1 MHVLRLVKAS
11 LASSGSGN
19 KAVTEAGH
27 GWQETVATALSAG
40 ELAARLRGV
49 HVLGIRSKTRVGA
62 EALASARRLLCIGCF
77 CIGTNQ
83 VDLQA
88 RRPRG
93 RAGPGRCLRGGASR
107 CRVHAATWWP
117 ASPLAEAAATCSL
130 RTNGAPT

>member
-1 MHVLRLVKAS
+1 VRA
-11 LASSGSGN
+11 
-19 KAVTEAGH
+19 
-27 GWQETVATALSAG
+27 WQETVATALSAG
-40 ELAARLRGV
+40 ELAARLREV

-93 RAGPGRCLRGGASR
+93 RAGPGRCLRSGAS
-107 CRVHAATWWP
+107 CRSVHAATWSL
-117 ASPLAEAAATCSL
+117 AAPLIEAL
-130 RTNGAPT
+130 L